1 MDFNNK
7 TLTLSYKT
15 TVQDDNSK
23 YCYLLIF
30 CVARQTIQ
38 TKNSVIVFW
47 KENYYQFSIWN
58 ISFHYNKKV
67 ISHERVSTFVSW
79 LFISWQHKI
88 SKRKLKTPNFYNMNN
103 PCIQVSFNLR
113 EIICILGVI
122 CCTLWFWTKTL
133 IKSFRLILRHGYCTY
148 LMWK

>member
-88 SKRKLKTPNFYNMNN
+88 SKRKLKTPNFYNMYN

-113 EIICILGVI
+113 EIIFYIMMYTEVFIILI
-122 CCTLWFWTKTL
+122 RNDLSNNC
-133 IKSFRLILRHGYCTY
+133 Y
-148 LMWK
+148 LNKFL